1 MEELEQIYRDIH
13 PKLFTFFY
21 LKTANTAMAE
31 DLTQDVFYEASK
43 SLHRFNGQSTL
54 STWMF
59 AIARNLLKKH
69 YRSKK
74 YEKALVE
81 KLEIEP
87 ITASLTPEQQIEL
100 KEDIQSLLMNIGKL
114 DPHLSEIILLRI
126 YGDLSFK
133 EIGELTG
140 KSENYTRVAFHRL
153 KNKLQKEMRD
163 LNE

>member
-1 MEELEQIYRDIH
+1 
-13 PKLFTFFY
+13 
-21 LKTANTAMAE
+21 
-31 DLTQDVFYEASK
+31 
-43 SLHRFNGQSTL
+43 
-54 STWMF
+54 
-59 AIARNLLKKH
+59 
-69 YRSKK
+69 
-74 YEKALVE
+74 
-81 KLEIEP
+81 
-87 ITASLTPEQQIEL
+87 
-100 KEDIQSLLMNIGKL
+100 MNIGKL